1 MEQAVALQGVRL
13 ALGFVLGVA
22 LGVCYDF
29 VRPLRRRCGRG
40 GAAAL
45 DVAFALV
52 SGLAAFAFAMG
63 AGSGKMGLWELAASL
78 LGFAGYMHTLSDAV
92 YAVTDGF
99 FSAALRLGACS
110 EKIIKNSHKQQNFSF
125 KKRENE
131 LY

>member
-13 ALGFVLGVA
+13 ALAFVLGAA

-29 VRPLRRRCGRG
+29 VRPLRRRSGRG

-92 YAVTDGF
+92 YAVTDGL
-99 FSAALRLGACS
+99 FSAVLRLGACS
-110 EKIIKNSHKQQNFSF
+110 EKIIKKFAQTTKFLFQ
-125 KKRENE
+125 KARK
-131 LY
+131 